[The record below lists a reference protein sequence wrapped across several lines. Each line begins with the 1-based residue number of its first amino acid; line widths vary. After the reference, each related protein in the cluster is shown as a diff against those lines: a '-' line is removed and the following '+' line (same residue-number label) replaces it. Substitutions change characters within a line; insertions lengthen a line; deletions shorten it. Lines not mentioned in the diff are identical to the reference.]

1 MKHWEF
7 EVVDHHL
14 RAEWNE
20 GATFNMQCSSL
31 VEGQWIDYHC
41 FIVYGIKSEQA
52 ALECVL
58 ETIQEELK
66 EDKDLWEYLEEN
78 PAEMEDAIRLL

>member
-1 MKHWEF
+1 MKHWELKVL
-7 EVVDHHL
+7 ESHI

-20 GATFNMQCSSL
+20 SATFNMQCRTHD
-31 VEGQWIDYHC
+31 GQWSDYHC
-41 FIVYGIKSEQA
+41 FTVYGIESAQE

-58 ETIQEELK
+58 EMLQEELK

-78 PAEMEDAIRLL
+78 PAEREDAIRLL

>member
-7 EVVDHHL
+7 NVIGTHL

-20 GATFNMQCSSL
+20 SATFNMQSRSYD
-31 VEGQWIDYHC
+31 GQWVDYHC
-41 FIVYGIKSEQA
+41 FTVYCIKSEHA

-58 ETIQEELK
+58 EGIEEELK
-66 EDKDLWEYLEEN
+66 GDESLWEYLEEN
-78 PAEMEDAIRLL
+78 PSEMKEAIKVL

>member
-1 MKHWEF
+1 MKQWEL
-7 EVVDHHL
+7 EVEGEKI

-20 GATFNMQCSSL
+20 AATFNMQSRSYN
-31 VEGQWIDYHC
+31 GQWVDYHC
-41 FIVYGIKSEQA
+41 FTVYGIESEQA

-58 ETIQEELK
+58 EMIQEELK

-78 PAEMEDAIRLL
+78 PAEMEDAIIVL